1 MWLLVSILGLIISI
15 LYIKIKINENL
26 IYTLRSVVRYNNNR
40 IKVLEVLIN
49 DKEIITNKDK

>member
-1 MWLLVSILGLIISI
+1 MWLLVSILGLIISV
-15 LYIKIKINENL
+15 LYIKIKINESLIFNL
-26 IYTLRSVVRYNNNR
+26 QSVVRYNNER

>member
-1 MWLLVSILGLIISI
+1 MWLLISILGLIISI
-15 LYIKIKINENL
+15 LYIKIKINESLISNL
-26 IYTLRSVVRYNNNR
+26 QTVVRYNNER

>member
-15 LYIKIKINENL
+15 LYIKIKINESLISNL
-26 IYTLRSVVRYNNNR
+26 QSVVRYNNER

>member
-1 MWLLVSILGLIISI
+1 MWLLISILGLIISI
-15 LYIKIKINENL
+15 LYIKIKINESLISNL
-26 IYTLRSVVRYNNNR
+26 QSVVRYNNER

>member
-1 MWLLVSILGLIISI
+1 MWLLVSIFGLIISI

-26 IYTLRSVVRYNNNR
+26 ISNLQTVVRYNNER
-40 IKVLEVLIN
+40 LKILEVIIN

>member
-1 MWLLVSILGLIISI
+1 MWLLVSIFGLIISI

-26 IYTLRSVVRYNNNR
+26 ISNLQSVARYNNER
-40 IKVLEVLIN
+40 LKVLEVLIN

>member
-1 MWLLVSILGLIISI
+1 MWLLVSIFGLIISI

-26 IYTLRSVVRYNNNR
+26 INNLQTVVRYNIER

>member
-1 MWLLVSILGLIISI
+1 MWLLISILGLIISI
-15 LYIKIKINENL
+15 LYIKIKINESLISNL
-26 IYTLRSVVRYNNNR
+26 QSVVKYNNER

>member
-1 MWLLVSILGLIISI
+1 MWILVSILGLIISI

-26 IYTLRSVVRYNNNR
+26 ISNLQTIVRYNNER

-49 DKEIITNKDK
+49 DKN

>member
-15 LYIKIKINENL
+15 LYIKIKINESL
-26 IYTLRSVVRYNNNR
+26 IYNLQSVVRYNNER

-49 DKEIITNKDK
+49 DKN

>member
-1 MWLLVSILGLIISI
+1 MWLLVSIFGLIISI

-26 IYTLRSVVRYNNNR
+26 INNLQTVVRYNNER

-49 DKEIITNKDK
+49 DKN

>member
-1 MWLLVSILGLIISI
+1 MLVLVSIVGLIISI

-26 IYTLRSVVRYNNNR
+26 ISNLQTIVRYNNER

-49 DKEIITNKDK
+49 DKN

>member
-1 MWLLVSILGLIISI
+1 MWLLVSIFGLIISI

-26 IYTLRSVVRYNNNR
+26 ISNLQTVVIYNNER
-40 IKVLEVLIN
+40 LKILEVIIN

>member
-1 MWLLVSILGLIISI
+1 MWLLISIIGLLISI
-15 LYIKIKINENL
+15 LYIKIKINESL
-26 IYTLRSVVRYNNNR
+26 ISTLQSIARYNNKR

>member
-15 LYIKIKINENL
+15 LYIKIKINESLISNL
-26 IYTLRSVVRYNNNR
+26 QTIVRYNNER

-49 DKEIITNKDK
+49 DKN